1 MAILSKLRRHYLAHT
16 WRVVEG
22 STFVG
27 RKLLSSAAVVV
38 SGCALF
44 SRIVVSSMES
54 AAAIVVEPVTGLEYP
69 FFAMTE
75 VFLAFKRPYL
85 RHANVRYCSLYLIA
99 LISGLFPVPGYTLE
113 PIPAWLSRSARGKQ
127 SGNCAI
133 NTFALSTRT
142 HCTASHRLP
151 DHPAELSSSELRQV
165 LRAISVWASQV
176 FLPRGRPASLS
187 IKTGGRERRGACV
200 ADRIRKGPITN
211 RTGRCAPIGWS
222 SICPDVGRA
231 A

>member
-27 RKLLSSAAVVV
+27 RKLLSSAAVVA

-85 RHANVRYCSLYLIA
+85 RHANGEVLQFISYRVDFSAVSCSRVYVQA
-99 LISGLFPVPGYTLE
+99 DP
-113 PIPAWLSRSARGKQ
+113 
-127 SGNCAI
+127 
-133 NTFALSTRT
+133 
-142 HCTASHRLP
+142 RL
-151 DHPAELSSSELRQV
+151 V
-165 LRAISVWASQV
+165 
-176 FLPRGRPASLS
+176 
-187 IKTGGRERRGACV
+187 
-200 ADRIRKGPITN
+200 
-211 RTGRCAPIGWS
+211 
-222 SICPDVGRA
+222 
-231 A
+231 